1 MTTDTPRDL
10 RQYRIVPPP
19 KYKKDYGGQLVRV
32 PKMPLLPDYDVQLN
46 KRVHKPDPLVPD
58 GAIFTL
64 RARYTNGINSK
75 GEPQAQLVCDWLC
88 PCCGHKHERTFPDSM
103 LEEGKVEF
111 VEETPLLAPGVS
123 RVVYLAAPYTHPDPQ
138 VRQQRWIDA
147 CDAAVDLMRMGY
159 AVLSP
164 ISMGHP
170 IAHRGQDA
178 GIGGDWQAWQAAC
191 LAMMAGCS
199 HFAVLQT
206 EGWKQS
212 VGIQAEV
219 DHAHKLG
226 LPIWAMIDLEEHGYG
241 FELQPNMAFALGGA
255 E

>member
-1 MTTDTPRDL
+1 MTPPDTPRGL
-10 RQYRIVPPP
+10 RQYRTVPPP
-19 KYKKDYGGQLVRV
+19 KFKKDYGGQLVRV
-32 PKMPLLPDYDVQLN
+32 PKMPPLSYYDLELS
-46 KRVHKPDPLVPD
+46 KHAEKPDPLIPNNAV
-58 GAIFTL
+58 FTL
-64 RARYTNGINSK
+64 RARYTNGIDGTGKS
-75 GEPQAQLVCDWLC
+75 QAQLVCDWPC
-88 PCCGHKHERTFPDSM
+88 PCCGHKHERIFQDSM
-103 LEEGKVEF
+103 LEEGKAEF
-111 VEETPLLAPGVS
+111 VEETSHLTPGNS
-123 RVVYLAAPYTHPDPQ
+123 RVVYLAAPYTHPDSK

-147 CDAAVDLMRMGY
+147 CDAAAELMRMGY

-170 IAHRGQDA
+170 IAVRGQDA

-206 EGWKQS
+206 EGWEHS
-212 VGIQAEV
+212 VGVGAEV

-226 LPIWAMIDLEEHGYG
+226 LPLWAMTDIEGHGYG
-241 FELQPNMAFALGGA
+241 FELQPNMPFAGGA